1 MRNTFCQLRSDKLED
16 IRAVGLIHLVST
28 HLRRNNQ
35 WHLSEE
41 IHHIVIIDSTKG
53 SQFIYIFSILRMF
66 TQVLVESVDRR
77 IGKTDDTIQ
86 VVPHIVILAYRR
98 LKVVEEDILPG
109 STIYPVTLA
118 TRNHTGIRRELLEG
132 VYRATIASIQS
143 ISNGRIYVSHCVY
156 IYQLR
161 GTESLLLRKLASWSL
176 IQ

>member
-1 MRNTFCQLRSDKLED
+1 ML
-16 IRAVGLIHLVST
+16 
-28 HLRRNNQ
+28 
-35 WHLSEE
+35 
-41 IHHIVIIDSTKG
+41 
-53 SQFIYIFSILRMF
+53 

-98 LKVVEEDILPG
+98 LKVVEENVLPG
-109 STIYPVTLA
+109 TTIHPVTLA

-132 VYRATIASIQS
+132 MYRATIASIQS
-143 ISNGRIYVSHCVY
+143 IADGRINISHCVY